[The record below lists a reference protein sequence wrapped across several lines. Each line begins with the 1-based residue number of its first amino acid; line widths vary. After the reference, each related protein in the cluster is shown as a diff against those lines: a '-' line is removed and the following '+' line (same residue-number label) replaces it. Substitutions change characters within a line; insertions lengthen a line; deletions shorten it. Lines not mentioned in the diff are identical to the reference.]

1 MGENM
6 PAVVNFG
13 PAPFTVELREIAVP
27 EIGENDALSARGP
40 GGQAE
45 EVRLVVPG

>member
-13 PAPFTVELREIAVP
+13 PAPFIIELREIAGP

-45 EVRLVVPG
+45 EVRLVIPG